1 MRVGQHDANTITATL
16 RCHPVWTIALS
27 FPSSFFSYIFFS
39 SLLSVS
45 CHLYKGSPCHY
56 VGLRV
61 RREDWAG
68 WTGLGWAGRAVWW
81 QRRQM
86 MSCAGHW
93 LRLLLVTIYTATL
106 PSSIHVLSGNICTVQ
121 SVISISRCLQSSS
134 CLTTWF
140 YRLLFSCPKWTN
152 GSVFVNTISLG
163 VHGESFPFAISV
175 KYFLCF
181 SCCQISIPLD

>member
-1 MRVGQHDANTITATL
+1 MPTQSRPHSAV
-16 RCHPVWTIALS
+16 
-27 FPSSFFSYIFFS
+27 F
-39 SLLSVS
+39 SLLFLFLQLLLVS
-45 CHLYKGSPCHY
+45 FVPELPPTWRQPLSLCWAPSPTR
-56 VGLRV
+56 GLGWLH
-61 RREDWAG
+61 WA
-68 WTGLGWAGRAVWW
+68 GLGWAGLVELSGDNGDKWCPALDTGT
-81 QRRQM
+81 
-86 MSCAGHW
+86 A
-93 LRLLLVTIYTATL
+93 LLLLVTIYTATL
-106 PSSIHVLSGNICTVQ
+106 PPSIQEICGNICTVQ
-121 SVISISRCLQSSS
+121 SLISISRCLQSSS

>member
-1 MRVGQHDANTITATL
+1 MMPTQSRPHSAV
-16 RCHPVWTIALS
+16 
-27 FPSSFFSYIFFS
+27 F
-39 SLLSVS
+39 SLLFLFLHLLLVS
-45 CHLYKGSPCHY
+45 FVPELPPTWRQPLSLCWAPSPTR
-56 VGLRV
+56 GLGWL
-61 RREDWAG
+61 DWA
-68 WTGLGWAGRAVWW
+68 GLGWAGRAVWW

-93 LRLLLVTIYTATL
+93 LRLLLVTIYTAT
-106 PSSIHVLSGNICTVQ
+106 PPPSIHVISGNICTVQ

>member
-1 MRVGQHDANTITATL
+1 MMPTQSRPHSAV
-16 RCHPVWTIALS
+16 

-39 SLLSVS
+39 SLLSLS
-45 CHLYKGSPCHY
+45 CHLYIKAAPVTMLGSESDERT
-56 VGLRV
+56 GLAGLS
-61 RREDWAG
+61 WA
-68 WTGLGWAGRAVWW
+68 GLGWS
-81 QRRQM
+81 
-86 MSCAGHW
+86 SCLVTTETNDVLSWTLA
-93 LRLLLVTIYTATL
+93 LLLLVPIYTATL
-106 PSSIHVLSGNICTVQ
+106 PPSIQEISISGNICTVQ

>member
-16 RCHPVWTIALS
+16 RCLFLPLS
-27 FPSSFFSYIFFS
+27 FPTSSSRLSYPWVATYIKAAPVTM
-39 SLLSVS
+39 L
-45 CHLYKGSPCHY
+45 GSESDERT
-56 VGLRV
+56 GL
-61 RREDWAG
+61 A
-68 WTGLGWAGRAVWW
+68 GLGWAGRAVWW

-93 LRLLLVTIYTATL
+93 LRLLLVPTYTATL
-106 PSSIHVLSGNICTVQ
+106 PPSIHVLSSNICTVVK
-121 SVISISRCLQSSS
+121 SVISISRCLQSLS